1 MATNIM
7 GLFGATPE
15 EIRAR
20 RMQQQQQEVANMA
33 NLTDPRAFMAYVGS
47 GLGSQ
52 LAGAARDVGGMFGL
66 RSQEEEQA
74 MQEQEVLREAQQ
86 SGLSGSALYKRLADI
101 SADPRRAFVLRQQAA
116 EMEREEKLQ
125 EMQMEKAEFD
135 IGTIRGQ
142 RRLQDELAKLPENA
156 TAEDVLSISRRF
168 GSPDQVI
175 SFAQKQIEAQAAARA
190 KADNRFDQKEN
201 GTVSLPTAR

>member
-47 GLGSQ
+47 GLGGQ
-52 LAGAARDVGGMFGL
+52 LANTVRAGGGMFGL

-74 MQEQEVLREAQQ
+74 MQEQIVLVD
-86 SGLSGSALYKRLADI
+86 RLVD
-101 SADPRRAFVLRQQAA
+101 
-116 EMEREEKLQ
+116 
-125 EMQMEKAEFD
+125 
-135 IGTIRGQ
+135 
-142 RRLQDELAKLPENA
+142 
-156 TAEDVLSISRRF
+156 
-168 GSPDQVI
+168 
-175 SFAQKQIEAQAAARA
+175 
-190 KADNRFDQKEN
+190 
-201 GTVSLPTAR
+201 SLTN